1 METQPRLVDGPPRSI
16 EAVIEFLTPPACRV
30 ELLGDLCE
38 WYVSTPQYLMLACI
52 HLPLKIFKHIRRS
65 FNRMLFA
72 AEVSAL
78 ILAFGSASPVASL
91 LVLTAV
97 VLAVLTLCDAYCH
110 PSEGTPKEAA
120 VDAIAAAVVVVLS
133 QAVLRIAAPQLA
145 LPAAVL
151 VRGGAISLVMI
162 SAFRLLF
169 RRTPDGLRLPPL
181 HEAGTIQRANFMWVI
196 AALTYL
202 WTDTGAMPELIPH
215 QDFFLAF
222 VPIVVFALA
231 FRLQK
236 NDVFGLPGLKIP
248 VPSQPDE
255 DHERREL
262 VRTKDGLWS
271 GIEFVAVEMFSFVLL
286 GLPLLGAALSPNV
299 DWLRVEMRFVAFLGL
314 VALWIYIRMANY
326 AAACALQKQIDALD
340 AKRKK

>member
-1 METQPRLVDGPPRSI
+1 METQPRLVGGPPRSI
-16 EAVIEFLTPPACRV
+16 EAVIEFLTPAACRE
-30 ELLGDLCE
+30 ELLGDLTG
-38 WYVSTPQYLMLACI
+38 WYVSNLQYLMLAGI
-52 HLPLKIFKHIRRS
+52 YLPLAIFKQIRRS
-65 FNRMLFA
+65 FNRVLFA

-78 ILAFGSASPVASL
+78 ILGFGSAAPVAPL
-91 LVLTAV
+91 LVVMAV
-97 VLAVLTLCDAYCH
+97 MLAVLTLCDAYCH

-120 VDAIAAAVVVVLS
+120 VDAIAAAVVLFLS
-133 QAVLRIAAPQLA
+133 QAVLRIGAPQLA

-151 VRGGAISLVMI
+151 VRGGAISIVMI

-169 RRTPDGLRLPPL
+169 RRTPDGLRLPP
-181 HEAGTIQRANFMWVI
+181 HEAGTIHRANFMWMI

-202 WTDTGAMPELIPH
+202 WTNTGAMPELIPH
-215 QDFFLAF
+215 QDFFLTF

-236 NDVFGLPGLKIP
+236 NDVFGLPGTKIP
-248 VPSQPDE
+248 VPSEPDE
-255 DHERREL
+255 DRERREL
-262 VRTKDGLWS
+262 VRKKDGLWS

-286 GLPLLGAALSPNV
+286 GLPLLGAALSSNV
-299 DWLRVEMRFVAFLGL
+299 DWLRVGLRFVAFLGL

-326 AAACALQKQIDALD
+326 AAARALQKQIDALD